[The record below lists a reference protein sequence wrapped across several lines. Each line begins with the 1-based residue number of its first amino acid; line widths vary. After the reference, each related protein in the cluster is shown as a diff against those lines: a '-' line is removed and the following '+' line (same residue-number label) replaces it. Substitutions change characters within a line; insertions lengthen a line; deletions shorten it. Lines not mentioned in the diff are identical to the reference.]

1 MWLGLKASYGL
12 PMPEAPTAAPSA
24 PVARP
29 ERLTALDVFRGIT
42 IAGMVLVNNPGSWDH
57 VYAPLRHAEWDG
69 CTPTDLIFPFFL
81 FIVGVSMAM
90 SMRRWMPSASG
101 GPGERP
107 PPGVH
112 LKTLRRGVLLV
123 VLGLGLNALGLWLR
137 HYPAMD
143 WSVLRW
149 TGVLQRIGVC
159 FLAGS
164 FAVLLLPRLG
174 VTVLIG
180 VLLGGYHAAL
190 KAYSEHGFVG
200 PLVPDSNLCR
210 TVDLWV
216 FPAGHLYRSPTD
228 PEGLLSTLPALA
240 TTLLGFQAGRLITLA
255 NERTPLATMLLAR
268 GALLAGAGY
277 LWSFSLPLNKAL
289 WTSSYV
295 LFTAGLASGLLGL
308 CIAASRVTALRR
320 ALWPFEV
327 FGLNAIALFVGS
339 GILARLLG
347 FFTVD
352 GTTSVSRWAYDRL
365 VATGLSEINA
375 SLAFALLT
383 ITVWWSA
390 MYAMYRAKWFL
401 KV

>member
-1 MWLGLKASYGL
+1 MA
-12 PMPEAPTAAPSA
+12 EAPTAAPPNSA
-24 PVARP
+24 APP
-29 ERLTALDVFRGIT
+29 GRLTALDVFRGLT
-42 IAGMVLVNNPGSWDH
+42 IAGMVLVNNPGSWEH

-90 SMRRWMPSASG
+90 SLRRWMPPASG
-101 GPGERP
+101 TSHERP
-107 PPGVH
+107 PAGVS
-112 LKTLRRGVLLV
+112 LKTLRRGLLLT
-123 VLGLGLNALGLWLR
+123 VLGLGLNALGVWLR

-149 TGVLQRIGVC
+149 TGVLQRIGAC

-164 FAVLLLPRLG
+164 LVVVLLPRLG

-190 KAYSEHGFVG
+190 KAYTEHGVVG
-200 PLVPDSNLCR
+200 PLAPDSNLCR
-210 TVDLWV
+210 AVDLWV

-255 NERTPLATMLLAR
+255 NERAPLATMLLAR
-268 GALLAGAGY
+268 GALLAGAGF
-277 LWSFSLPLNKAL
+277 LWSLSLPLNKAL

-308 CIAASRVTALRR
+308 CIAASRVSAVRR
-320 ALWPFEV
+320 LLWPFEV

-339 GILARLLG
+339 GVVARLLG

-352 GTTSVSRWAYDRL
+352 GTTSVSRWTYDRL
-365 VATGLSEINA
+365 VASGLSEINA

-383 ITVWWSA
+383 IGVWWVA
-390 MYAMYRAKWFL
+390 MYVMYRAKWFL